1 VSLTS
6 VRLSQAAVQQL
17 ARTDPDVLH
26 DLDRRATLVQAAAR
40 QRVGKRT
47 RKLERSIVKRPGA
60 DATSAYVDV
69 VAEQPYARDHH
80 DGTGPHLI
88 TPRNRKVLR
97 FPTGTGTVFAYR
109 VRHPGTAPNRF
120 LTDVLFIAGR

>member
-1 VSLTS
+1 MSLTS
-6 VRLSQAAVQQL
+6 VRISPEAVRIL
-17 ARTDPDVLH
+17 ARTDPGILR

-69 VAEQPYARDHH
+69 VAEQPYARMHH

-88 TPRNRKVLR
+88 TPRYRKVLR
-97 FPTGTGTVFAYR
+97 FPAGSGVVFAYR
-109 VRHPGTAPNRF
+109 ARHPGTRPNRF
-120 LTDVLFIAGR
+120 LTDVLFVAGR